1 MNQRKFSQL
10 ILVII
15 AGSILVTT
23 GGVFWHYRQSVEPN
37 NESAPE
43 ADNQPSTSTPPQP
56 SSSVPSE
63 KTNSA
68 DEPPLLLKSIGIDL
82 DYYDSNT
89 GMAGDFLFTRQELKF
104 NRLFMGFAFVIP
116 SDMSGSG
123 KDKANPQPTFV
134 VPLGTPVRALVDG
147 VVASIPTLWSGD
159 YSIMITTNGTLQKW
173 IYETEHIINPTVK
186 VGDKVTAGQIVG
198 EVSDFDDGAPDGF
211 GTVEIGIL
219 KGGQTPEHVCPFAYL
234 DDSIREET
242 FKKMNNLFKSW
253 EDYVGDQTLYE
264 ETAIPGCLTLDS
276 IEG

>member
-1 MNQRKFSQL
+1 MNQKGFSKL
-10 ILVII
+10 ILVVTVGVVIVV
-15 AGSILVTT
+15 AG
-23 GGVFWHYRQSVEPN
+23 GGAWYYQQSVEPN

-43 ADNQPSTSTPPQP
+43 AAKQLSTSTSPQ
-56 SSSVPSE
+56 SSPSVPPA

-82 DYYDSNT
+82 DYYDANT
-89 GMAGDFLFTRQELKF
+89 GMAGNFLFTRQQFQF
-104 NRLFMGFAFVIP
+104 NRLFMGFGFVIP
-116 SDMSGSG
+116 SDISSSG

-159 YSIMITTNGTLQKW
+159 YSIMVTTDGTLQKW

-198 EVSDFDDGAPDGF
+198 EVSNFNNGAPAGF

-234 DDSIREET
+234 DGSIKEET
-242 FKKMNNLFKSW
+242 FKKMNDLFKSW

-264 ETAIPGCLTLDS
+264 KTVIPGCLTLDP